1 MQSDLNF
8 YFQSPSGNLFNK
20 IWYKETYNLNI
31 PENELLNHYCTVGYK
46 QNLNPSLYFNT
57 KWYRETYLLPED
69 LNPLEHFCKNVNE
82 RNLRPNE
89 KCKFFIRDL
98 SFNDWT
104 IIPKNDFIPLRNEIK
119 RINLLLPAEGLSAGP
134 ATIYL
139 FANFLAN
146 KNYKVRI
153 IFCFGSFSNKYIN
166 DLNNRFNMNNNIEYD
181 SLTENC
187 IKISYDDIFIASAW
201 WTVYPLKFILG
212 YLNVKKIIWFIQEN
226 ELLLHAGDENYAKAL
241 SCYNMDYY
249 SLINTSILFDDLKK
263 ILFPF
268 TDEKYCKE
276 NCVCFEPAFDTTKL
290 KYIEKPDRKNLKIIF
305 YSRDANIAKR
315 NCVKLVNNL
324 IYELFQNRII
334 SKNDKVFGFGQKK
347 GVIQLSNGFY
357 YEELGFLNLDEY
369 YKLLNE
375 ADILISFQMAPHP
388 SYPPFEMSFCNGVT
402 LHTNFSNKNQ
412 ETISRYTD
420 KIIMCDPHINSL
432 LNGMETAIKKVKENN
447 ISREP
452 PKLLNTDWNI
462 VLDKCHKFILNKLV
476 LPRNT

>member
-1 MQSDLNF
+1 MESTDF

-20 IWYKETYNLNI
+20 VWYKETYNLNI
-31 PENELLNHYCTVGYK
+31 DEDKLGAHYFNVGYK
-46 QNLNPSLYFNT
+46 MNYNPSLYFNT
-57 KWYRETYLLPED
+57 KWYKEKYNIPD
-69 LNPLEHFCKNVNE
+69 QICPLVHFCENVGKA
-82 RNLRPNE
+82 NLKPNE
-89 KCKFFIRDL
+89 KCKYFITDMGFP
-98 SFNDWT
+98 SWA
-104 IIPKNDFIPLRNEIK
+104 IIPKHDFIPLHNECK
-119 RINLLLPAEGLSAGP
+119 RINLLLPGEGLSAGP
-134 ATIYL
+134 ATLFI
-139 FANFLAN
+139 FANILAKYN
-146 KNYKVRI
+146 FKVRI
-153 IFCFGSFSNKYIN
+153 ITIFSLCSKIFRDSMKERFGMSNT
-166 DLNNRFNMNNNIEYD
+166 IEYD
-181 SLTENC
+181 SLLDHDVR
-187 IKISYDDIFIASAW
+187 ISYDDIFITSAW

-212 YLNVKKIIWFIQEN
+212 YLNVKKFIWFIQEN
-226 ELLLHAGDENYAKAL
+226 ELLLHAGDETYAKAL

-263 ILFPF
+263 VLFPF

-324 IYELFQNRII
+324 IYELFQDRIL

-412 ETISRYTD
+412 KTISRYTD
-420 KIIMCDPHINSL
+420 KIIMSEPHINHL

-452 PKLLNTDWNI
+452 PKLLNNDWNI
-462 VLDKCHKFILNKLV
+462 ALEKCYEFITNKFV
-476 LPRNT
+476 LPKNT